1 MFFYFYDLK
10 NQTMKHKLKILISSV
25 GSLVGTNLL
34 DVLES
39 QYCYRR
45 DLVYLIG
52 TNSIANS
59 INNFKCD
66 KCYLMPTTATPDF
79 TRRMTDILRK
89 EKPDLILNGRDEDA
103 EAIALILMDNP
114 DLKAKLPYGKLHTIR
129 YALNK
134 WETWLFTQ
142 KYSLP
147 FANTFVRDKSGG
159 VSELKSFAEEA
170 GYPMI
175 AKPVEGFA
183 SIGVFFIRNW
193 QEAEYAFSL
202 EDYLIQEYL
211 GKPDAMDDYFR
222 MMDGPTPLFAN
233 APDVYHHTATTFI
246 SRNGSISKVFT
257 SKNVHKNGATI
268 EFHKLYIE
276 ELEALGLAYAKAI
289 YQEGG
294 YGPLGAQFKL
304 DRNNNWKAQEMN
316 MRANGNTYPRFL
328 MGQDDVGLIVNEFFP
343 DFDFPQ
349 YQPDEKEVGFFI
361 GKTLTASKLSIEDLK
376 GLENRKVW
384 EFIRDAP
391 RR

>member
-1 MFFYFYDLK
+1 
-10 NQTMKHKLKILISSV
+10 MKQKLKILISSV
-25 GSLVGTNLL
+25 GSLVGKNIL

-59 INNFKCD
+59 NNNFKCD
-66 KCYLMPTTATPDF
+66 KCYLLPDTATPDF
-79 TRRMTDILRK
+79 NERMTDILRN
-89 EKPDLILNGRDEDA
+89 ENPDLILYEDT
-103 EAIALILMDNP
+103 EAIALILMNNP
-114 DLKAKLPYGKLHTIR
+114 DLKGRLPYGKLHTIR

-159 VSELKSFAEEA
+159 ISELKSFVEEV

-175 AKPVEGFA
+175 AKPVQGFA
-183 SIGVFFIRNW
+183 SIGVFFIRTW
-193 QEAEYAFSL
+193 QEAEYAYSL
-202 EDYLIQEYL
+202 EDYMIQEYL
-211 GKPDAMDDYFR
+211 GKPEAMNDYFR

-233 APDVYHHTATTFI
+233 APDVYHHSATTFI
-246 SRNGSISKVFT
+246 GQDGSISKIFI
-257 SKNVHKNGATI
+257 SRNVHKNGATI
-268 EFHKLYIE
+268 EFRKMYIK
-276 ELEALGLAYAKAI
+276 ELDTLGFSYAKAI
-289 YQEGG
+289 YKEGG

-316 MRANGNTYPRFL
+316 MRTNGNTYPRFL
-328 MGQDDVGLIVNEFFP
+328 MGQDDLGLIINEFFP
-343 DFDFPQ
+343 DFDFPL
-349 YQPDEKEVGFFI
+349 YQPDDKEVNFI
-361 GKTLTASKLSIEDLK
+361 VGKTLMAHKLSIEDLD

-384 EFIRDAP
+384 ENNP
-391 RR
+391 GN